1 MKRAS
6 LEKATELIAR
16 LRKSESEA
24 SDVALVRAMED
35 HCHIQIIL
43 QLFFICAFT
52 YNGSR
57 ENPVVPWWAFAGL
70 LVLCCWNLF
79 KGIRGLIEARAVRA
93 LFERAG
99 PQFLSDLRDEAR
111 QH

>member
-1 MKRAS
+1 MKRTS
-6 LEKATELIAR
+6 LEKAAELIAR
-16 LRKSESEA
+16 LRKSGSEA
-24 SDVALVRAMED
+24 SDVALVRAMEEN
-35 HCHIQIIL
+35 CHIQIIL
-43 QLFFICAFT
+43 HLFFICAVA

-57 ENPVVPWWAFAGL
+57 ESSVVPWWAFAGL
-70 LVLCCWNLF
+70 FVLCCWSLF

-111 QH
+111 KQ